1 MRRLSFLTTPHS
13 YLIVLIFFIASCKEN
28 KSSEAKTDT
37 VDTTTKTAV
46 PGDNKAGI
54 LTGSLDTLWIDATTF
69 LALGNGNQRR
79 DWTIFRY
86 YLDNSNSITLA
97 GWSANNGNGQF
108 HGNNAP
114 PPSPSIVL
122 LKGNPSSI
130 KYGPGDYFGNLIL
143 RPVQIARI
151 KTLINSTNSNSVLF
165 APADPALNNHQI
177 TYTIFLSGSKN
188 KEDISAN
195 LVPTYEGLN
204 PSPPRNSN

>member
-1 MRRLSFLTTPHS
+1 MRRLSFLTAPHS
-13 YLIVLIFFIASCKEN
+13 YLLAMIFFIVSCNEN
-28 KSSEAKTDT
+28 KSSEAKTDS
-37 VDTTTKTAV
+37 VESTTTTTM

-86 YLDNSNSITLA
+86 YIDSSNSITLA

-114 PPSPSIVL
+114 PPSPNIIL

-143 RPVQIARI
+143 RPAQINNI
-151 KTLINSTNSNSVLF
+151 KSLINSTKSNSVLF
-165 APADPALNNHQI
+165 APSNPALNNHQI

-188 KEDISAN
+188 KNDVSFN
-195 LVPTYEGLN
+195 LVPTNEGLN
-204 PSPPRNSN
+204 PSPPRNSD